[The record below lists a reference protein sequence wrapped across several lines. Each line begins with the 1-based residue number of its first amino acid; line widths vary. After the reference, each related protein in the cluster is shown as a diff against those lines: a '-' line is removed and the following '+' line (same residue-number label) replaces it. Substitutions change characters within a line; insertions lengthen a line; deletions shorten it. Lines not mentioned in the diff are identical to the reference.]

1 MYYNAIQRYSSW
13 HRMMIAISKSEWSMN
28 MFPIIFG
35 ALTFV
40 STLAGGLFA
49 VRYKKRFE
57 ILAAFAAGVLIA
69 VSLFDLLP
77 EAFRLATTAR
87 VPLDHVMYVTA
98 GGFIFLLILE
108 RYFSVHK
115 VCLPDGPCTNVHH
128 HKGGF
133 LGAAELSAHS
143 FMDGLAI
150 GIGFQLEFHV
160 GIIVAFAV
168 IAHDFSDG
176 LNTVTVMLNAG
187 NSLRSSLKMLVL
199 DAIAP
204 VLGILS
210 TLVIRIPENYLILF
224 LPFFAGGFLYLGSS
238 DLLPQAHEKSDPLV
252 SIAFTL
258 LGFLLIF
265 VITRLQGV

>member
-1 MYYNAIQRYSSW
+1 
-13 HRMMIAISKSEWSMN
+13 MN
-28 MFPIIFG
+28 IFPIIFG
-35 ALTFV
+35 VLTFV

-49 VRYKKRFE
+49 VRYRKRFE

-77 EAFRLATTAR
+77 EALELATKAR
-87 VPLDHVMYVTA
+87 VRLDQVMYLTA

-128 HKGGF
+128 HKGGLF
-133 LGAAELSAHS
+133 GAGELSAHS

-150 GIGFQLEFHV
+150 GIGFQLEYHV

-176 LNTVTVMLNAG
+176 LNTVTVMLNSG
-187 NSLRSSLKMLVL
+187 NSLRSSLKMLAL

-204 VLGILS
+204 LLGILF
-210 TLVIRIPENYLILF
+210 TLVVSIPESYLILF

-238 DLLPQAHEKSDPLV
+238 DLLPQAHKGSDPLV

-265 VITRLQGV
+265 IITKLLGA

>member
-1 MYYNAIQRYSSW
+1 MSIT
-13 HRMMIAISKSEWSMN
+13 
-28 MFPIIFG
+28 PVIFG
-35 ALTFV
+35 VVTFFY
-40 STLAGGLFA
+40 TLLGGLFA
-49 VRYKKRFE
+49 IHFRERFG

-77 EAFRLATTAR
+77 EALMLATTAR
-87 VPLDHVMYVTA
+87 IPLAQVMYVA
-98 GGFIFLLILE
+98 AIGFIFLLILE
-108 RYFSVHK
+108 RYFSVHR
-115 VCLPDGPCTNVHH
+115 VCLPDGTCTNVHH
-128 HKGGF
+128 HTGGF
-133 LGAAELSAHS
+133 FGAAELSAHS

-150 GIGFQLEFHV
+150 GIGFQAEFHI

-176 LNTVTVMLNAG
+176 LNTVTVMLKSG
-187 NSLRSSLKMLVL
+187 NSLRSSIRMLLL
-199 DAIAP
+199 DAVTP
-204 VLGILS
+204 VLGVLS

-238 DLLPQAHEKSDPLV
+238 NLLPQAHEKNVPLV

-265 VITRLQGV
+265 VITGLLGV

>member
-1 MYYNAIQRYSSW
+1 
-13 HRMMIAISKSEWSMN
+13 MN

-35 ALTFV
+35 AITFV
-40 STLAGGLFA
+40 STVVGGLFA
-49 VRYKKRFE
+49 VRYRRRLGMLE
-57 ILAAFAAGVLIA
+57 AFAAGVLIA

-77 EAFRLATTAR
+77 ETFRLATNAGVR
-87 VPLDHVMYVTA
+87 LEHVMHVA
-98 GGFIFLLILE
+98 AVGFIFLLILE
-108 RYFSVHK
+108 RYFCVHK
-115 VCLPDGPCTNVHH
+115 VCVPDGTCTNVRH

-133 LGAAELSAHS
+133 FGAAELSAHS

-150 GIGFQLEFHV
+150 GMGFQLEFHV

-176 LNTVTVMLNAG
+176 LNTVTVMLESG
-187 NSLRSSLKMLVL
+187 NSLRSSLKMLLL
-199 DAIAP
+199 DAITP
-204 VLGILS
+204 VLGVLS
-210 TLVIRIPENYLILF
+210 TLVIRIPENYLMLF

-238 DLLPQAHEKSDPLV
+238 DLLPQAHENNDPLV

-265 VITRLQGV
+265 VITRLLGV